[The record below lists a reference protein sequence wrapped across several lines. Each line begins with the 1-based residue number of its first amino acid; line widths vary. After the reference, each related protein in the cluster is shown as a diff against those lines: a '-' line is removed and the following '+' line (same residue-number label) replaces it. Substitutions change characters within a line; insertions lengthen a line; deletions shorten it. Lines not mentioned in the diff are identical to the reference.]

1 MDAIQIEGMQFY
13 AFHGHYEVE
22 QLVGNE
28 YRVDIKI
35 KTDCEKAA
43 HTDNLEDALNYQT
56 IYKIIQKEMVVTS
69 KLLENVA
76 RRILDALYLE
86 FSQIQKIKLKIS
98 KLNPL
103 IGGEIE
109 KVSVILKR

>member
-1 MDAIQIEGMQFY
+1 MGIIQIEGMLFY

-28 YRVDIKI
+28 YRIDIKI

-43 HTDNLEDALNYQT
+43 DTDNLEDAMNYQT
-56 IYKIIQKEMVVTS
+56 IYKIIQKEMDFTS

-76 RRILDALYLE
+76 GRILDALYLE
-86 FSQIQKIKLKIS
+86 FAQIQKIKLKIS
-98 KLNPL
+98 KLNPSM
-103 IGGEIE
+103 GGEIE
-109 KVSVILKR
+109 KVSIILKR